1 MIASSIVDWSALG
14 KGALVA
20 LFGGVGVV
28 TAFSLVVLAG
38 SRITASRR
46 TSGRTPPSDVAL
58 MVLGALVCA
67 AALVVGLLAM
77 MHKS

>member
-1 MIASSIVDWSALG
+1 MIATIVDWSALG

-20 LFGGVGVV
+20 LVGGVGVV

-38 SRITASRR
+38 SRITTSRR
-46 TSGRTPPSDVAL
+46 SGGRAAAGDIAL
-58 MVLGALVCA
+58 ITAGGLVCL

-77 MHKS
+77 MHKT